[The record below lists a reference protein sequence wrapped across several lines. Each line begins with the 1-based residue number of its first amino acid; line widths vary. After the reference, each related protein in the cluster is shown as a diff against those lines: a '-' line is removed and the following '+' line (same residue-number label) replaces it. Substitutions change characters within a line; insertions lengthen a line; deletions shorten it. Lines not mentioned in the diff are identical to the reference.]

1 MDNDTQSNTNDP
13 EYKTSLRTD
22 LENIESAIKQ
32 SWFSDIDATSQ
43 MKELLDIQQQILD
56 NETFEGYFESK
67 NDFQYFIGQFTEE
80 VLTNILR
87 ERPVPGE
94 DGDDIALQ
102 LLVNYILF
110 YMKFHNE
117 TALMPLWPKMRNILK
132 QSEHFFMQGNGHQMG
147 QIVNNPKR
155 TINANE
161 FNRDIYCC
169 GDLQVNDRCDF
180 YYYDMHQHNE
190 ISKHCYLRGTITNK
204 DTEYYYIVP
213 DVNNES
219 EIRIDKASID
229 VLYEGTLTEDW
240 EWRLSLKEYDVVD
253 CFVNGRYKPAMILN
267 VEDVDVSASATT
279 ATACDVG
286 NAITIYKRYTVGFR
300 IIIDKCENY
309 KSYGKYYD
317 DGCNEKY
324 DGQLRKY
331 IGDNCELDEVIEFY
345 DLRLQKPNT
354 KLKEH
359 KRMQLLSSLT
369 SSSNSSRQMN
379 AHFPYYKQNRP
390 FSNNSLFSDNNTI
403 NNAEDEEDDILHKI
417 TDTYI
422 PYVNSD
428 DTKNYIVAKRKE
440 FSYYYAS
447 LLKLFA
453 SYNGYENIINILSN
467 ETTPLTS
474 ENIYNVFYILQCS
487 LPYLHTE
494 YLMDNYTALTQG
506 VLKYID
512 NISSN
517 EMRNLKKELCDIIIQ
532 VISRIE
538 SRIGKTKLTEL
549 TTVTTTTPNNN
560 VTACITLIDEFTLKI
575 GIKMINSSIFDK
587 RLQGVKLLNDY
598 LQTSKDNDDIVNTVL
613 TLMKDNNIIKEIFGV
628 NSHSQIITKSHDI
641 IAMMLDKHALTDDD
655 LELILSGTQKGDLD
669 GKLTIMNMLKDLS
682 HYFITEQRQRV
693 LTFIYKHI
701 DITNIKEKEIEVIYH
716 VSSSSDNVNDVMNCI
731 NFFMECITKCNVLS
745 DNDKTNALFI
755 EKLNEIAMKSK
766 QNLIHICDRCVQA
779 LKDNVN
785 AVMCYKILLCL
796 YNKLYACNNSYASA
810 DEVLASRD
818 ALVEYFKDEND
829 LLMVYKRNFEKYKQ
843 QAKMLFNSCNSSNT
857 MIDGFS
863 HSDNIMIRLMF
874 VNIFISSSM
883 TPSTVMSEF
892 NVIKFLID
900 MLYND
905 PVCDNDRNEFFK
917 FSETILS
924 KININT
930 FDNDKH
936 FTIINELFNLFSN
949 KDIFHIQN
957 INDISLRVFCIT
969 FLYINIQHNKLTSSS
984 SLHEE
989 DSFSILA
996 SPSSPDNNN
1005 NNTDQLLTS
1014 NKDVNDILINTA
1026 LKVNPDELIGFD
1038 LLWNII
1044 LTSTHYPIV
1053 TEALKLLQALYN
1065 KNNQSHLLLSKCT
1078 DAIKSSSSTT
1088 LTTTHSVFPYKKY
1101 FDIINILFLES
1112 ESKGIPIIKS
1122 HNDLLKQNTLTYK
1135 LNYINTRLQ
1144 NETCNVFTNTTLSEL
1159 KINIAQQSDVDYND
1173 ISLEYHNEPVPLNV
1187 NCIPASKILNDVK
1200 EEINVRIRERRRE
1213 DLIDSKTSK
1222 PVSKYLNIINE
1233 WFDLFSEG
1241 TERMNA
1247 ENIRAFTER
1256 VTSNK
1261 KDVVKINDSRV
1272 INLLERYHS
1281 RELGY
1286 ITRDNFL
1293 DFYITAARDKPVI
1306 VWENLVIMGYREN
1319 LTKKVTPSIVD
1330 VSSNDNYARFTL
1342 GNDDEFVKLLFEMFN
1357 NVNDCSIKND
1367 IYEFVMNLCTNG
1379 KVYDKILN
1387 ELDKESNVVGNDNEL
1402 VDLYK
1407 MHIVESIIEDVKF
1420 EEQCDKG
1427 VGYDVDCCSNVSK
1440 WKEGMEMKK
1449 KWIQCF
1455 YESGQFVKLIPYIC
1469 GLIKKMRDVDNDKD
1483 NNITVICLNYAMKLL
1498 FTFFSLTLQGNQLGQ
1513 VETTQT
1519 LGEGG
1524 VTSSHVD
1531 NNNNNTMHDTTRD
1544 NAPAPPQA
1552 QTQTTSANNNG
1563 NSNSSVFSNLH
1574 ITYNIDDN
1582 DETLNTHLLQ
1592 LMHELISFITLLTTT
1607 TQQQQLNDNDNN
1619 IPTTPNINKADI
1631 KSCFLTFISILLN
1644 KPHIFESIQ
1653 SSSPINTALHDL
1665 ITTFLMSRTTPQYQ
1679 VYFNKT
1685 LLTYTQIAYDNK
1697 HHSILF
1703 YLYSICLNLFKE
1715 LLTVDNTSSDTS
1727 QATSFSLF
1735 FDYFTSLYEKIG
1747 LLRSTLPPETITT
1760 YIQRFNIGSDEF
1772 IINLY
1777 DSVVDFVLSDNKEQ
1791 QKISGDLFIGVV
1803 KLLIKGIQNSPDTK
1817 QVLFTKK
1824 RNDVFIFDELVK
1836 FLTPSSDEQDNVI
1849 NTTTHNS
1856 NNSGNSSSNNE
1867 FISLNAINNE
1877 NNVNTTF
1884 HNQKKVL
1891 CEFISTLLNDNTMY
1905 SAEYFINNSQ
1915 YISELLTSIEKEQSQ
1930 SNNQQQ
1936 QETGSKYYYLEMMH
1950 RSDSTKCR
1958 SEGYV
1963 GLKNLGCICYMNSI
1977 MQQIYMVP
1985 TFRYAILQSDDH
1997 KPIETLSS
2005 FDDNLLHQLQRMYTY
2020 LLLSQK
2026 EYYNPKM
2033 FCSALKDMD
2042 GNATNVLV
2050 QQDSQEFLNSF
2061 CDKIETHLKHTEF
2074 KYIIN
2079 DVFVGRTCS
2088 QVICDTCKH
2097 VSNRFED
2104 FYNLTLEVKNINN
2117 LNESL
2122 EKMILP
2128 EKIGD
2133 FNCENCKNKV
2143 TITKRTTLADLP
2155 NVLIVHLRRFWMNYE
2170 YFRTEKINSSFTF
2183 PTEINLKKFC
2193 LEDLMSQQAVYETDE
2208 IYYKEDEY
2216 YEYTLKGVT
2225 VHIGTADGGH
2235 YFSYINV
2242 NREKEE
2248 VNNNNNETWLKFNDS
2263 RITKFDAKDIPEE
2276 CFGGMKEVEEGR
2288 SYEKMQNAYLLIY
2301 ERKLKSPIRYV
2312 HINDTKCTTEN
2323 AHNVVEYNETERNKI
2338 KKENDISRKQTNNER
2353 NELQHKLNTTM
2364 FRDIQ
2369 KNECYTYKDFYS
2381 LDKMVPL
2388 NYYKQVHNE
2397 NKLFMRNQNKDNS
2410 FYDLLKQIER
2420 NFTQYVQEHPEMLFN
2435 AEKHIKESL
2444 CETTLNKLF
2453 MLLSCNDNDDD
2464 SVSRILNDLHL
2475 HFSILTQ
2482 LISDN
2487 EVNMLKFFSYLE
2499 KSSRFETLATL
2510 DKVYLPFIDELFTF
2524 LETFLNDNINNANTK
2539 QYAYKVIQLILNL
2552 FTQGNILL
2560 YTKSSQFLP
2569 PFYALFYNVMKYF
2582 EQQHYEQIHNKFNII
2597 SFFIKALIYLTKD
2610 AENVKDYT
2618 KYSGFICES
2627 LFAFIMRLDIYNDI
2641 QFISNEHKPYLN
2653 TDNSSSSYLH
2663 VNDINSLLIE
2673 LENETFLTALMKC
2686 NVKLYGN
2693 VVLFLYNYQRNSVAN
2708 EIMRIFKQMETTDNK
2723 EQYTQ
2728 LYSIM
2733 LSLIQIKDNKSLER
2747 FTFILGYPEMNVEY
2761 TNSAEHIWPVFGY
2774 ELYKRDNKSMYKYIT
2789 QNHIES
2795 KYSLLQLLN
2804 DKFDYDIGI
2813 ALLKISN
2820 DHFGLFK
2827 YLYLMPSND
2836 MKYNN
2841 YYEWL
2846 CKQCESVDQQDNI
2859 VKDVIQQNKIKEE
2872 RVIKYVKE
2880 FIKKEQGCDDNN
2892 DNDNT
2897 TQHEEMW
2904 ELPGWKGYLTEMI
2917 PKCIVKENIKKLS
2930 SGSGLMF
2937 YLFEYITTTINV
2949 DLLTPSVKLLE
2960 ERDNDL
2966 QLTEQ
2971 EPPNANAVETDETEP
2986 TEEGTFTYKTTNETL
3001 MQKQLTFNVNQRGY
3015 NERRFIKQ
3023 LSLSNCTNNCV
3034 VTFVNPNI
3042 DEHSI
3047 NNDNV
3052 VSIGRFTI
3060 VNNSF
3065 QRGTLTFTKQMHD
3078 TSNVDNYY
3086 YPDVVVDSL
3095 IPHSFRDGFIVHSFR
3110 RSQRMCV
3117 PIELKWNINLNLEQ
3131 GAHNAYSS
3139 SYR

>member
-1 MDNDTQSNTNDP
+1 MDNDIQSNTNDPEP

-43 MKELLDIQQQILD
+43 MKDLLDIQQQILD

-67 NDFQYFIGQFTEE
+67 NDFQYFIGQFTDE
-80 VLTNILR
+80 VLVNILR

-110 YMKFHNE
+110 YMKYHNE
-117 TALMPLWPKMRNILK
+117 TALLPLWPKMRNVLK
-132 QSEHFFMQGNGHQMG
+132 QSEHFFMQGNGHQIG
-147 QIVNNPKR
+147 QIINNPKR

-161 FNRDIYCC
+161 FNRDIYSCS
-169 GDLQVNDRCDF
+169 DEYLQVNDRCDF

-204 DTEYYYIVP
+204 DKEYYYIVP

-219 EIRIDKASID
+219 EIRIDRTSID

-267 VEDVDVSASATT
+267 VEDVDISATSAET
-279 ATACDVG
+279 T
-286 NAITIYKRYTVGFR
+286 ITVYKRYTVGFR
-300 IIIDKCENY
+300 IIINKCENY
-309 KSYGKYYD
+309 KSYAKYYD

-354 KLKEH
+354 KIKEH
-359 KRMQLLSSLT
+359 KRMQLLSSYT
-369 SSSNSSRQMN
+369 SSTSNASRQMN

-403 NNAEDEEDDILHKI
+403 NNTEDEEDDILHKI

-494 YLMDNYTALTQG
+494 YLINNYTALTQG

-549 TTVTTTTPNNN
+549 TTTTPNAA
-560 VTACITLIDEFTLKI
+560 TACFTLIDEFTLKI
-575 GIKMINSSIFDK
+575 AIKMINSSIFDK

-598 LQTSKDNDDIVNTVL
+598 LQSSKDNDDIVNTVL
-613 TLMKDNNIIKEIFGV
+613 SLMKHNNIIKEIFGV
-628 NSHSQIITKSHDI
+628 NSHSQIIAKSHDI
-641 IAMMLDKHALTDDD
+641 IAMMLDKHALTNDD

-682 HYFITEQRQRV
+682 HCFVTEQRQRV

-716 VSSSSDNVNDVMNCI
+716 VSSSSDNVNDVTNCI
-731 NFFMECITKCNVLS
+731 NFFMECIMKCNVLC
-745 DNDKTNALFI
+745 DDDKTNALFI
-755 EKLNEIAMKSK
+755 EKVNEIAMKSK
-766 QNLIHICDRCVQA
+766 QNLIHVCNRCVQA

-796 YNKLYACNNSYASA
+796 YNKLYACSNGYASG

-818 ALVEYFKDEND
+818 ALVEYFKGEND
-829 LLMVYKRNFEKYKQ
+829 LLMVYKNNFKKYKE
-843 QAKMLFNSCNSSNT
+843 QAKMVFNNGSSSSKV
-857 MIDGFS
+857 DGFS

-874 VNIFISSSM
+874 VNIFISSMSSMSSM
-883 TPSTVMSEF
+883 TAATERSEF

-905 PVCDNDRNEFFK
+905 PVCDSDRNEFFK

-930 FDNDKH
+930 FDKDKH
-936 FTIINELFNLFSN
+936 STIINELFNLFSN
-949 KDIFHIQN
+949 KDIFQIQN

-984 SLHEE
+984 LSSHEE
-989 DSFSILA
+989 DSFSIFSSS
-996 SPSSPDNNN
+996 SPSPPN
-1005 NNTDQLLTS
+1005 NNTPHLLTS
-1014 NKDVNDILINTA
+1014 NKDVNDILLNTV

-1078 DAIKSSSSTT
+1078 DAIKSSTP
-1088 LTTTHSVFPYKKY
+1088 THSVFPYKKY

-1122 HNDLLKQNTLTYK
+1122 HNDLLKQSTLTYK

-1159 KINIAQQSDVDYND
+1159 KINIAQSSDVDYND

-1187 NCIPASKILNDVK
+1187 NCVPASKILNDVK
-1200 EEINVRIRERRRE
+1200 DEIYVRIRERRRE
-1213 DLIDSKTSK
+1213 DLIDSKTGK

-1241 TERMNA
+1241 TERMTA

-1272 INLLERYHS
+1272 VNLLERYHS
-1281 RELGY
+1281 RERGY

-1293 DFYITAARDKPVI
+1293 EFYITAARDKPVI

-1357 NVNDCSIKND
+1357 NVNECSVRND

-1379 KVYDKILN
+1379 KVYDMILN
-1387 ELDKESNVVGNDNEL
+1387 ELDKESNVVGNMNEL

-1427 VGYDVDCCSNVSK
+1427 VGYDVDCCCNVGK
-1440 WKEGMEMKK
+1440 WKEGMEKK
-1449 KWIQCF
+1449 KEWIQCF
-1455 YESGQFVKLIPYIC
+1455 YESGQFGKLIPYVC
-1469 GLIKKMRDVDNDKD
+1469 GLIKKMKDVNNDKE
-1483 NNITVICLNYAMKLL
+1483 NNITVVCLNYAMRLL
-1498 FTFFSLTLQGNQLGQ
+1498 FTFFSLTLEGNQLAQ
-1513 VETTQT
+1513 VEMAQT
-1519 LGEGG
+1519 GG
-1524 VTSSHVD
+1524 VTASHVD
-1531 NNNNNTMHDTTRD
+1531 NNNNMHEANTND
-1544 NAPAPPQA
+1544 APAPPQS
-1552 QTQTTSANNNG
+1552 QTTNANNN
-1563 NSNSSVFSNLH
+1563 NNNSSSSMFSNLH

-1582 DETLNTHLLQ
+1582 DQTLNEHLLQ

-1607 TQQQQLNDNDNN
+1607 TQQPNDNN
-1619 IPTTPNINKADI
+1619 TTTTTPTPLTPNINKVDI

-1679 VYFNKT
+1679 TYFNKT

-1715 LLTVDNTSSDTS
+1715 LLTEDTKSSDAS

-1747 LLRSTLPPETITT
+1747 LLRSSLPTESVNN
-1760 YIQRFNIGSDEF
+1760 YIHRFNIGSDEF

-1777 DSVVDFVLSDNKEQ
+1777 DSVVDFVLSDNKET
-1791 QKISGDLFIGVV
+1791 QKISGNLFIGVV
-1803 KLLIKGIQNSPDTK
+1803 KLLIKGIQNSPNTK

-1849 NTTTHNS
+1849 NTTTHS
-1856 NNSGNSSSNNE
+1856 GGNSSNSNNE
-1867 FISLNAINNE
+1867 FISLSVINNE

-1891 CEFISTLLNDNTMY
+1891 CEFISTLLNDNTLY

-1930 SNNQQQ
+1930 SNTQQQ
-1936 QETGSKYYYLEMMH
+1936 QESGSKYYYLEMMH

-1997 KPIETLSS
+1997 KPIETSSS

-2020 LLLSQK
+2020 LLFSQK

-2183 PTEINLKKFC
+2183 PSEINLKKFC
-2193 LEDLMSQQAVYETDE
+2193 LEDLMSQQSVYETDE

-2248 VNNNNNETWLKFNDS
+2248 VSNDNETWLKFNDS

-2276 CFGGMKEVEEGR
+2276 CFGGMKEIEEGR

-2312 HINDTKCTTEN
+2312 HINTTTTTTTGEN
-2323 AHNVVEYNETERNKI
+2323 THNVVEYNETERNKI
-2338 KKENDISRKQTNNER
+2338 KKENDISRKQTNTER
-2353 NELQHKLNTTM
+2353 NELQHKLSTTM
-2364 FRDIQ
+2364 FHDIQ
-2369 KNECYTYKDFYS
+2369 KNECYIYKDFYS

-2388 NYYKQVHNE
+2388 SYYKQVHNE

-2420 NFTQYVQEHPEMLFN
+2420 NFTQHIQEHPEMLFN
-2435 AEKHIKESL
+2435 ADKHIKESL

-2524 LETFLNDNINNANTK
+2524 LEKFLNDNINNANTK

-2610 AENVKDYT
+2610 AENVKEYT
-2618 KYSGFICES
+2618 KYSKFICES

-2641 QFISNEHKPYLN
+2641 QFIPNEHKPYLN
-2653 TDNSSSSYLH
+2653 TNTDGDNSGSSYIH
-2663 VNDINSLLIE
+2663 VNDINALLIE

-2686 NVKLYGN
+2686 NVELYGN

-2723 EQYTQ
+2723 EQYKQ

-2761 TNSAEHIWPVFGY
+2761 TNCAEHIWPVFGY
-2774 ELYKRDNKSMYKYIT
+2774 ELYKRDNKSMYRYIT

-2804 DKFDYDIGI
+2804 DKFDYDIGV
-2813 ALLKISN
+2813 ALLKISSE
-2820 DHFGLFK
+2820 HYGVFK

-2846 CKQCESVDQQDNI
+2846 CKQCESVDQHGNDM
-2859 VKDVIQQNKIKEE
+2859 VKDVIEKNKAKEE
-2872 RVIKYVKE
+2872 RVVKYVKE
-2880 FIKKEQGCDDNN
+2880 FIKKEQGCDDN

-2949 DLLTPSVKLLE
+2949 DLLTPSIKLLE
-2960 ERDNDL
+2960 ERDNEL
-2966 QLTEQ
+2966 KLTEQ
-2971 EPPNANAVETDETEP
+2971 TANSSEPPNANANAVETDETKP
-2986 TEEGTFTYKTTNETL
+2986 TEEGTFTYKTTNEKL
-3001 MQKQLTFNVNQRGY
+3001 MQKQLTFNLNQRGY

-3023 LSLSNCTNNCV
+3023 LSSSNTTNNCV

-3042 DEHSI
+3042 DEHSTD
-3047 NNDNV
+3047 NDNV

-3065 QRGTLTFTKQMHD
+3065 QRGTLTFTKQMYD

-3095 IPHSFRDGFIVHSFR
+3095 IPQGFRDGFIVHSFR

-3131 GAHNAYSS
+3131 GSHNAYSS